1 MKTSRLIIAAI
12 AVLGVAACQKI
23 ETPEV
28 PQEEPEVV
36 APEQPVAAEPEKAP
50 EDLNSVAAVLNDVVE
65 KEEVRLFFKKIY
77 YMIREGKDSR
87 HFEFS
92 VTPEGDGAK
101 SYISG
106 SLGLVRGDDH
116 PIVIDIDVSINLLG
130 QIPIKGQLDFVQVT
144 ANYAKAAASIDDMYC
159 EWYLWKASQGLNFT
173 VANRYKLCF
182 LRKEDEKGKRTMKL
196 YAYNPEDPSEE
207 PMPIPIPPVG

>member
-36 APEQPVAAEPEKAP
+36 APEVAAEPEQAP
-50 EDLNSVAAVLNDVVE
+50 TDVKSVAAVLNDVAE

-106 SLGLVRGDDH
+106 SLGLVRGDEH
-116 PIVIDIDVSINLLG
+116 PIVIDIDVAIIEM
-130 QIPIKGQLDFVQVT
+130 IPIKGQLDFVQVT

-173 VANRYKLCF
+173 VANGYKLCF

-207 PMPIPIPPVG
+207 PIPVSIPPVG

>member
-36 APEQPVAAEPEKAP
+36 APEQPVAAEPEKAA
-50 EDLNSVAAVLNDVVE
+50 EDLNSVAAVLNDVAE

-106 SLGLVRGDDH
+106 SLGLVRGDEH
-116 PIVIDIDVSINLLG
+116 PIVIDIDVAIIEM
-130 QIPIKGQLDFVQVT
+130 IPIKGQLDFVQVT

-173 VANRYKLCF
+173 VANGYKLCF
-182 LRKEDEKGKRTMKL
+182 LRKEDAKGKRTMKL

-207 PMPIPIPPVG
+207 PIPVSIPPVG

>member
-50 EDLNSVAAVLNDVVE
+50 EDLKSVAAVLNDVVE

-77 YMIREGKDSR
+77 YMIREGDDSR

-106 SLGLVRGDDH
+106 SLGLVRGDEH
-116 PIVIDIDVSINLLG
+116 PIVIDIDVNILG

-144 ANYAKAAASIDDMYC
+144 ANYAKAAASLDDMYC

-173 VANRYKLCF
+173 VANSYKLCF
-182 LRKEDEKGKRTMKL
+182 LRKDVDGKRTMKL
-196 YAYNPEDPSEE
+196 YAYDPSQPEIE
-207 PMPIPIPPVG
+207 PMPVPFPPVG

>member
-36 APEQPVAAEPEKAP
+36 APEQPVAAEPEKAA
-50 EDLNSVAAVLNDVVE
+50 EDLNSVAAVLNDVAE

-106 SLGLVRGDDH
+106 SLGLVRGDEH
-116 PIVIDIDVSINLLG
+116 PIVIDIDVNILG

-144 ANYAKAAASIDDMYC
+144 ANYAKAAASLDDMYC

-173 VANRYKLCF
+173 VANSYKLCF

-196 YAYNPEDPSEE
+196 YAYNPEDPSVE
-207 PMPIPIPPVG
+207 PIPVSIPPVG

>member
-50 EDLNSVAAVLNDVVE
+50 EDLKSVAAVLNDVVE

-106 SLGLVRGDDH
+106 SLGLVRGDEH
-116 PIVIDIDVSINLLG
+116 PIVIDIDVAIFE
-130 QIPIKGQLDFVQVT
+130 QMPIKGQLDFVQVT
-144 ANYAKAAASIDDMYC
+144 ANYAKAAASCDDMVC

-173 VANRYKLCF
+173 VANSYKLCF

-196 YAYNPEDPSEE
+196 YAYDPSQPEIE
-207 PMPIPIPPVG
+207 PMPVPFPPVS